1 MTGSWAEMA
10 RSKIPHAGLPT
21 ACKTSTGQPPSAENK
36 VVSRVLSEMHYFLF
50 RFIMAAPIF
59 TP

>member
-1 MTGSWAEMA
+1 MTGRWAELA
-10 RSKIPHAGLPT
+10 HSKIPHAGLLT
-21 ACKTSTGQPPSAENK
+21 ACKTSTGQLPSVETK